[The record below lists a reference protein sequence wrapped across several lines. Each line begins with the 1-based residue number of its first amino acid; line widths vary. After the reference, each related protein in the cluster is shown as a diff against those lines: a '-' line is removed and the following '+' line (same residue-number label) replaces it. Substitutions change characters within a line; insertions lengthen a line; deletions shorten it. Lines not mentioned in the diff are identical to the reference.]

1 MRVNLSIFRL
11 IANPISGKGKGR
23 KFSEIALKK
32 LNTAGLEGELF
43 LTTGPGHAN
52 QLAQDAISTGIRWLI
67 ACGGD
72 GTIHE
77 IVNAIGQKQD
87 IILGLIPC
95 GKGNDL
101 ASALRIPKNPIQAIE
116 VLLARQTR
124 QTDLGRIGDKFFHTI
139 ATCGY
144 DAEVGRRVTEEGSIL
159 PGTLAYTQKAIT
171 TLPKFE
177 APEARIEGDFG
188 IFKGKILLTSV
199 GITSSYGGGMKIL
212 PDAIVDDGLFD
223 VCIIKPI
230 SNLTILRML
239 ITLYWGGHTSHP
251 NVQIHRTRTLSI
263 DTEPPLKLYADG
275 ELIGPVP
282 TKIEIINHGITIVV
296 P

>member
-1 MRVNLSIFRL
+1 MDLSTFRL
-11 IANPISGKGKGR
+11 IANPISGKGRGR
-23 KFSEIALKK
+23 NLAEIALKK
-32 LNTAGLEGELF
+32 LKTAGLEGELV

-77 IVNAIGQKQD
+77 IVNAIGQRRD

-124 QTDLGRIGDKFFHTI
+124 QIDLGRIGDKFFHTI

-159 PGTLAYTQKAIT
+159 SGTLAYIQKAIT
-171 TLPKFE
+171 TLSKFDS
-177 APEARIEGDFG
+177 PDARIEGDFG
-188 IFKGKILLTSV
+188 VFEGKILLTSV
-199 GITSSYGGGMKIL
+199 GITSSYGGGMKIV
-212 PDAIVDDGLFD
+212 PDAVVDDGLFD
-223 VCIIKPI
+223 VCIINPI
-230 SNLTILRML
+230 PNLTILRML
-239 ITLYWGGHTSHP
+239 VTLYWGGHTSHP
-251 NVQIHRTRTLSI
+251 DVQIHRTRTLCI
-263 DTEPPLKLYADG
+263 DTDPPLKLYADG

-282 TKIEIINHGITIVV
+282 TKIEMIDQGMTVVV

>member
-1 MRVNLSIFRL
+1 M
-11 IANPISGKGKGR
+11 
-23 KFSEIALKK
+23 
-32 LNTAGLEGELF
+32 F

-116 VLLARQTR
+116 VLLAQLTR
-124 QTDLGRIGDKFFHTI
+124 QTDLGKIGDKFFHTI

>member
-1 MRVNLSIFRL
+1 MDLSTFRL
-11 IANPISGKGKGR
+11 IANPISGKGTGR

-32 LNTAGLEGELF
+32 LKTAGLEGELV
-43 LTTGPGHAN
+43 LTAGPGHAN
-52 QLAQDAISTGIRWLI
+52 QLAQDAISAGIRWLI

-77 IVNAIGQKQD
+77 IVNAIGQQKD

-116 VLLARQTR
+116 ILLARQTR

-159 PGTLAYTQKAIT
+159 SGTLAYIQKAIT
-171 TLPKFE
+171 TLPKFDS
-177 APEARIEGDFG
+177 PEARIEGDFG
-188 IFKGKILLTSV
+188 IFEGKILLTSV

-212 PDAIVDDGLFD
+212 PDAVVDDGLFD
-223 VCIIKPI
+223 VCIVNPI
-230 SNLTILRML
+230 PDLTILRML
-239 ITLYWGGHTSHP
+239 VTLYWGGHTSHP
-251 NVQIHRTRTLSI
+251 NVHIHRTRTLSI
-263 DTEPPLKLYADG
+263 DTDPPLKLYADG

-282 TKIEIINHGITIVV
+282 TKIEMMDQSMTVIV